1 MSSWCILQG
10 HYPLKGVT
18 SARGRYTF
26 FDTENR
32 LIAYKPKEIA
42 MAGKFVLKKT
52 KVGNFVFNLKASNG
66 QNILKSEPYKSK
78 RAALEDTTVK

>member
-1 MSSWCILQG
+1 
-10 HYPLKGVT
+10 
-18 SARGRYTF
+18 
-26 FDTENR
+26 
-32 LIAYKPKEIA
+32 